1 MKGKIKELINKLFHG
16 EVTITKRELWL
27 IGLIC
32 LLAGVVYGLVRAP
45 WTHGVTIGSHN
56 GNYSGNTTDT
66 QTQETEE

>member
-1 MKGKIKELINKLFHG
+1 MKGKFSELVNKLFRG

-27 IGLIC
+27 IGFIC
-32 LLAGVVYGLVRAP
+32 LLAGVVCGLVNAP

-66 QTQETEE
+66 TQETEE

>member
-56 GNYSGNTTDT
+56 GNNCGNTTDT
-66 QTQETEE
+66 KTQETEE